1 MGKLK
6 PTQGLCDVPVIA
18 SDKLGIDLPLA
29 MRYALAMTAQQYS
42 SAAKFLHWAIA
53 LALAFQLGLG
63 WQLEHIPKG
72 PLLFT
77 AYQMHKSVG
86 ISILL
91 LTIARIAIRIIH
103 RPPPLMADSP
113 WALLAAKIVHWA
125 LYAIMLIG
133 PLTGWILVST
143 ARIKVPTLLFG
154 MVPWPHLPVPQS
166 WHEPTEEVHEL
177 VAKLLLGLFFL
188 HFLGALRHQFV
199 KDENILGRMLPF
211 VSLAPVS
218 KAKAGLLAFLALFI
232 MWAAHGA
239 GWQYPFS
246 RPKAAAAVETPAPQ
260 GGAPVAPVTTNGTAT
275 PEQESQA
282 ADEAKA
288 EEEVSQPLA
297 DWSVSPGGKLGFA
310 ASWAGQPINGSFG
323 RWNAAIRFSP
333 DEVEKTAIRVTID
346 LATANTADSQR
357 DESLKGSDFFNVSA
371 HPKAVFT
378 ASGAKALG
386 HDRYQSSG
394 TLDLHGVK
402 KPLTLAYTVK
412 IKKDVA
418 QVSGT
423 TSLDRTAF
431 GVGSGEWSAT
441 DQIAAKVGVSF
452 SFNAKRKAAN

>member
-1 MGKLK
+1 
-6 PTQGLCDVPVIA
+6 
-18 SDKLGIDLPLA
+18 
-29 MRYALAMTAQQYS
+29 MTAQRYS
-42 SAAKFLHWAIA
+42 STAKFLHWAIA

-72 PLLFT
+72 PLLFA

-91 LTIARIAIRIIH
+91 LTLVRIAIRIIH

-113 WALLAAKIVHWA
+113 WALLAAKIVHWG

-143 ARIKVPTLLFG
+143 AKIKVPTLLFG
-154 MVPWPHLPVPQS
+154 TVPWPHLPIPQH
-166 WHEPTEEVHEL
+166 WHEPAENIHGA
-177 VAKLLLGLFFL
+177 VATLLLLLFFL
-188 HFLGALRHQFV
+188 HFVGALRHQFL

-211 VSLAPVS
+211 MTPAPIG
-218 KAKAGLLAFLALFI
+218 KAKAAGLAFLAFFI
-232 MWAAHGA
+232 MWVANGA

-246 RPKAAAAVETPAPQ
+246 RPKAAPAAETPGTQGEVPAAPATTIAAVPPETANEP
-260 GGAPVAPVTTNGTAT
+260 
-275 PEQESQA
+275 
-282 ADEAKA
+282 ADEAEA
-288 EEEVSQPLA
+288 EKEVSQPLA

-310 ASWAGQPINGSFG
+310 ASWSGQPVNGGFG
-323 RWNAAIRFSP
+323 RWDAAIKFSP

-346 LATANTADSQR
+346 LATANTGDSQR
-357 DESLKGSDFFNVSA
+357 DDSLKSSDFFGVSA
-371 HPKAVFT
+371 HPKAMFT
-378 ASGAKALG
+378 ANGAKALG

-402 KPLTLAYTVK
+402 RPVTLSYTVK

-418 QVSGT
+418 QVSGS
-423 TSLDRTAF
+423 TSLDRTSF
-431 GVGSGEWSAT
+431 GVGSGEWAST

-452 SFNAKRKAAN
+452 NFSAKRKGAN

>member
-1 MGKLK
+1 
-6 PTQGLCDVPVIA
+6 
-18 SDKLGIDLPLA
+18 
-29 MRYALAMTAQQYS
+29 MTAQRYS
-42 SAAKFLHWAIA
+42 SAAKFLHWALA

-72 PLLFT
+72 PLLFA

-91 LTIARIAIRIIH
+91 LTLVRIAIRVIY
-103 RPPPLMADSP
+103 RPPPLMADNP

-133 PLTGWILVST
+133 PLTGWMLVST
-143 ARIKVPTLLFG
+143 AKIKVPTLLFG
-154 MVPWPHLPVPQS
+154 TVPWPHLPIPQG
-166 WHEPTEEVHEL
+166 WHEPAENVHGA
-177 VAKLLLGLFFL
+177 VGTLLLVLFFL
-188 HFLGALRHQFV
+188 HFLGALRHQFL

-211 VSLAPVS
+211 MNPAPIT
-218 KAKAGLLAFLALFI
+218 KAKAAGLAFLAFFI

-246 RPKAAAAVETPAPQ
+246 RPKAAPAVETPAPQ
-260 GGAPVAPVTTNGTAT
+260 NGTPVAPVATTAAVPPEEAAQT
-275 PEQESQA
+275 P
-282 ADEAKA
+282 DEAEA
-288 EEEVSQPLA
+288 EKEVSQPLA
-297 DWSVSPGGKLGFA
+297 DWSVSPGGKLSFA
-310 ASWAGQPINGSFG
+310 ASWSGQPVNGSFG
-323 RWNAAIRFSP
+323 RWDAAIKFSP
-333 DEVEKTAIRVTID
+333 DEVENTAIRVTID
-346 LATANTADSQR
+346 LATANTGDSQR
-357 DESLKGSDFFNVSA
+357 DESLKSSDFFNIGA

-402 KPLTLAYTVK
+402 RPVTLAYTVK

-418 QVSGT
+418 QVGGS
-423 TSLDRTAF
+423 TSLDRTSF
-431 GVGSGEWSAT
+431 GVGSGEWAST

-452 SFNAKRKAAN
+452 NFSAKRKAAN